1 MKIVF
6 LEPLGIPTEK
16 IEKECD
22 KLRRNGHEVVVYG
35 DRCPDKNIERA
46 SDADIVI
53 ESNMPLRKDFF
64 DACPNIK
71 MLSIAFTGLD
81 HIDLEECERRGILV
95 NNAAGYSTEAVAEE
109 TICMMIGLYRH
120 IIENDRITRSCKGM
134 PLSPGREIAGKTI
147 GVVGLGAIGQRV
159 VKLAQAFG
167 CKVIAWNRTPK
178 NIEGVTLVDKET
190 LFKDSDIVTLHIALN
205 DDTRNFVTAE
215 EISLMK
221 KSAIIIN
228 AARGPIVNTR
238 DIAEALKKGDIAGA
252 AIDVYDTE
260 PPIAENNPLL
270 SAPNTMLLPHIGFA
284 TEEAFDIRLGIVVRN
299 VEKYL
304 MQ

>member
-1 MKIVF
+1 M
-6 LEPLGIPTEK
+6 
-16 IEKECD
+16 
-22 KLRRNGHEVVVYG
+22 
-35 DRCPDKNIERA
+35 
-46 SDADIVI
+46 
-53 ESNMPLRKDFF
+53 
-64 DACPNIK
+64 
-71 MLSIAFTGLD
+71 
-81 HIDLEECERRGILV
+81 
-95 NNAAGYSTEAVAEE
+95 
-109 TICMMIGLYRH
+109 
-120 IIENDRITRSCKGM
+120 
-134 PLSPGREIAGKTI
+134 
-147 GVVGLGAIGQRV
+147 
-159 VKLAQAFG
+159 
-167 CKVIAWNRTPK
+167 
-178 NIEGVTLVDKET
+178 
-190 LFKDSDIVTLHIALN
+190 
-205 DDTRNFVTAE
+205 AE